1 MSSRRALRHTMASI
15 ADDVGMP
22 IGTIAAGLGHARE
35 RTTESFYRDQ
45 RRLRIARTAQQAFAD
60 EMLADRVVM

>member
-1 MSSRRALRHTMASI
+1 MS
-15 ADDVGMP
+15 
-22 IGTIAAGLGHARE
+22 E